1 MAENQATQTNSK
13 NKGGKSKLI
22 IILLVTVVLAL
33 VGVVGFILLKDSEN
47 IPIISNLTKE
57 PEPVEVQVPLEEFLI
72 NVGDDSGRNTAM
84 VKLEVSVSSYADD
97 AEVLINQDIAKVR
110 DAVIHVVS
118 NENIDSLLE
127 REDESFVLKRDI
139 KDRINQ
145 SFGSDLI
152 DDVYITNILTQN

>member
-145 SFGSDLI
+145 SFGTDLI